1 MDRVSTA
8 FAFKAG
14 TADFLRAQGK
24 QVEAQQQMSDGKRA
38 VDLKGFGRKS
48 ETLIAAKT
56 VQARASSFVD
66 MHKLL
71 AGKLEAQNLALER
84 TAEAADESRQ
94 LLLGA
99 IASNR
104 GESLMKTLDSVF
116 GQAVD
121 ALNWKHEG
129 RYLFAGSQVASEPVS
144 VHRLA
149 DLTTAPDPFTNDQT
163 RLESRLNEAS
173 TMTTGFLADE
183 VGTELFDVLRTI
195 QAYHQDPATGPISG
209 ELTPAQASF
218 LQSQLPRLAE
228 AHSDLLGRVAENG
241 LMQQRVDDARDGQN
255 ARVNM
260 LDAYIA
266 EIAEV
271 DFAEAFTRM
280 QQAQLA
286 VGASAEAIKA
296 LKETSLLYLLR

>member
-38 VDLKGFGRKS
+38 TDLRGFGRSS

-56 VQARASSFVD
+56 VQARASSFVG

-84 TAEAADESRQ
+84 TAEAAEASRQ

-99 IASNR
+99 VASNR
-104 GESLMKTLDSVF
+104 GESLMKTLDSIF
-116 GQAVD
+116 GQAAD

-129 RYLFAGSQVASEPVS
+129 RYLFAGSQVAQEPVA
-144 VHRLA
+144 VKQME
-149 DLTTAPDPFTNDQT
+149 DLTTPATVFTNDQT
-163 RLESRLNEAS
+163 RLESRLNESS
-173 TMTTGFLADE
+173 TLTTGFLADE
-183 VGTELFDVLRTI
+183 IGSELFGVLRTI
-195 QAYHQDPATGPISG
+195 QAYHEDPATGPLTG
-209 ELTPAQASF
+209 ELSADQAAF
-218 LQSQLPRLAE
+218 LKTQMPLLVN
-228 AHSDLLGRVAENG
+228 AHDGLLDRVAENG
-241 LMQQRVDDARDGQN
+241 LMQQRVDDARDAQN

-260 LDAYIA
+260 LEGYIA

-271 DFAEAFTRM
+271 DFAEAFSRL

-286 VGASAEAIKA
+286 VGASAQALKA